1 MVKEEILSIL
11 YQIADIS
18 YEIVYEAVAFEHTL
32 PPHSEYVVEGDLIR
46 KLAKALSNLEQE
58 ESKD

>member
-11 YQIADIS
+11 YQIADVS
-18 YEIVYEAVAFEHTL
+18 YDIVANAVALEDTL

-46 KLAKALSNLEQE
+46 KLAEALSNLEQE